1 MLSPSQNISLNW
13 DRCAH
18 PLFWNDYISKY
29 LSSSDHSLPILHK
42 EQRILNQTCE
52 QYFGL
57 FPGYADKK
65 LVPFLSTHLLLL
77 LTTFLTSTHRLVS
90 PRDSAK
96 PLQPTKALVLASP
109 GLSYFPVTCDVKGEW
124 IQTGEASQQLAHGRL
139 HSLEEASKIDSIA
152 YSPSSFWE

>member
-1 MLSPSQNISLNW
+1 MSNTLDYFQDMLTRQ
-13 DRCAH
+13 
-18 PLFWNDYISKY
+18 
-29 LSSSDHSLPILHK
+29 
-42 EQRILNQTCE
+42 
-52 QYFGL
+52 
-57 FPGYADKK
+57 